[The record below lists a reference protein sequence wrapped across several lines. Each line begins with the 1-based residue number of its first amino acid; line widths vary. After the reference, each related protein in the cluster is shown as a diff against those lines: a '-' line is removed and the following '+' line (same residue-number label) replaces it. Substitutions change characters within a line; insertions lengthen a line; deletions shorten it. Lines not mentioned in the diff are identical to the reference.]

1 MGPPKLGERVRTP
14 RRGRGFT
21 LIELLITVA
30 LVAILAAIAMP
41 SFREFSI
48 RMTVSDTTNDLVAAL
63 NTARA
68 EAVKRGVRA
77 AVIADNAGWA
87 KGWDVRADTDHDDD
101 FADETSIMAH
111 PALETGYG
119 LLGKGTGTGAIHT
132 AVTFGAT
139 GALSPA
145 NTSFDFSVCRPAS
158 DPGDAQSRWIE
169 VSASG
174 VIASRRDTTDSPA
187 GKCT

>member
-1 MGPPKLGERVRTP
+1 MAPAKLAGSVRML
-14 RRGRGFT
+14 RRRSGFT
-21 LIELLITVA
+21 IIELLITVA

-68 EAVKRGVRA
+68 EAVKRGVRV
-77 AVIADNAGWA
+77 AVIGDDAGWA
-87 KGWDVRADTDHDDD
+87 SGWDVRADADHDDD
-101 FADETSIMAH
+101 FDGETSILAH
-111 PALETGYG
+111 PALATGYG
-119 LLGKGTGTGAIHT
+119 LLGKGTGTGAIDT
-132 AVTFGAT
+132 AVTFDGT

-145 NTSFDFSVCRPAS
+145 NTSFDFSVCRPES

-174 VIASRRDTTDSPA
+174 VISSRRDTTDSPA
-187 GKCT
+187 GKCS